1 MRKQTAILL
10 SMGMIAGLVS
20 GCTGNS
26 VTQETVSLPEETS
39 VQEQG
44 ETGEETEKSAAEQV
58 MDDLYAQ
65 IADQQIELELWTGP
79 DWKGVYDSS
88 VEGGDYLDFFN
99 FVKAEF
105 EEKYPNIKVN
115 PVLIDGS
122 QRAEK
127 LAIAIQS
134 GTLPNMYYE
143 SDFALSDYVHE
154 GLMVPLDDIVTDEDR
169 ADIPAAVWDS
179 LELGG
184 ETYIF
189 PFSAE
194 IGMLGINVSIF
205 KEAGAEEYL
214 PEGEIGEWTPEE
226 FKAALEAVKG
236 VENVYP
242 FAVFANSQ
250 QGDSFT
256 NMLLRMYGGKFVN
269 DEGNAFTI
277 NDEKGVQ
284 ALQMIVDMKNEGLLA
299 PGGETLSQGDVY
311 QMFLNKNLAVVTLN
325 NLTYS
330 NFAHRFCLCTLKIQY
345 LAGIRLSKFTLC
357 PMPPEAV
364 SSTKQAMC
372 S

>member
-26 VTQETVSLPEETS
+26 VTQETASLPEETS

-134 GTLPNMYYE
+134 GTLP
-143 SDFALSDYVHE
+143 S
-154 GLMVPLDDIVTDEDR
+154 R
-169 ADIPAAVWDS
+169 
-179 LELGG
+179 
-184 ETYIF
+184 
-189 PFSAE
+189 
-194 IGMLGINVSIF
+194 
-205 KEAGAEEYL
+205 
-214 PEGEIGEWTPEE
+214 
-226 FKAALEAVKG
+226 
-236 VENVYP
+236 
-242 FAVFANSQ
+242 
-250 QGDSFT
+250 
-256 NMLLRMYGGKFVN
+256 
-269 DEGNAFTI
+269 
-277 NDEKGVQ
+277 
-284 ALQMIVDMKNEGLLA
+284 
-299 PGGETLSQGDVY
+299 
-311 QMFLNKNLAVVTLN
+311 FLI
-325 NLTYS
+325 S
-330 NFAHRFCLCTLKIQY
+330 
-345 LAGIRLSKFTLC
+345 
-357 PMPPEAV
+357 
-364 SSTKQAMC
+364 
-372 S
+372 